1 MNWIIPLAMGVW
13 AVWTWS
19 RDQGI
24 NREKERGRMAALYV
38 NPFLSACEDL
48 QSRIYNI
55 VELGGLDPLRKH
67 ASAGDHAEET
77 LYLVVRFFGWLSTAM
92 RYGPYTQDPVVIRLA
107 EGVRRAFATEDPEYP
122 AGPFNFSHT
131 EQKALGKMV
140 MSRIRGQYG
149 IELDTI
155 SYYEFKERLALPPLS
170 DRESVKQSLEAFRNA
185 DETGNLVGP
194 ERLLEAQNHLVDLL
208 SYLEGKEGFS
218 LFPGVRKKCAG
229 PEARRSAS
237 LPVKEVSVGS
247 PA

>member
-1 MNWIIPLAMGVW
+1 MGAW

-19 RDQGI
+19 QDQEK
-24 NREKERGRMAALYV
+24 NREKERARMAALYV

-55 VELGGLDPLRKH
+55 LELGGLSALRKQ
-67 ASAGDHAEET
+67 ALAGTHAEET
-77 LYLVVRFFGWLSTAM
+77 LYLVVRFFGWLTTVS
-92 RYGPYTQDPVVIRLA
+92 RYGPYTQNPVVIRFA
-107 EGVRRAFATEDPEYP
+107 EGVRGAFATTDPEHP
-122 AGPFNFSHT
+122 ASPFNFSHT

-140 MSRIRGQYG
+140 MSRIRGEHG

-170 DRESVKQSLEAFRNA
+170 DSKSVQESLEALRNA
-185 DETGNLVGP
+185 EETGNLIGR

-229 PEARRSAS
+229 PEAQRSAP
-237 LPVKEVSVGS
+237 LPLKEVSARS